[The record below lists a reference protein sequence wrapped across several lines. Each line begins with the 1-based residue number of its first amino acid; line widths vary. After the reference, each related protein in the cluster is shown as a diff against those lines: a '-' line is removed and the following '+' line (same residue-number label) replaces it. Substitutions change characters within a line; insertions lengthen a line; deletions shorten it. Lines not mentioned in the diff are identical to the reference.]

1 MERLTNKEIVSQL
14 REVMAAMEIKGAD
27 KFRLRAYQNAVAA
40 IDNLTSSAQDLW
52 ENGRIV
58 FGIFDRKSILY
69 VFYICKY
76 SAAFAGEQVPRTGRE
91 VKIVYDEVFL
101 PPHIEARYELERI
114 QEEWSAQ
121 ELFDLISRQ
130 EESDEENF

>member
-1 MERLTNKEIVSQL
+1 MIRKFLVIL
-14 REVMAAMEIKGAD
+14 AMVMFFGA
-27 KFRLRAYQNAVAA
+27 
-40 IDNLTSSAQDLW
+40 T
-52 ENGRIV
+52 
-58 FGIFDRKSILY
+58 
-69 VFYICKY
+69 
-76 SAAFAGEQVPRTGRE
+76 AAFAGEQVPRTGRE

-101 PPHIEARYELERI
+101 PPHSEARYELDRI